1 MLVRPLLLLGAL
13 LASCCTDAW
22 AQPYPSRLVRLI
34 VPFAAGAPDSV
45 ARIVA
50 TQLQI
55 QLGQSVIVE
64 NRPAANGTVATEA
77 VAKAPADG
85 YTLLVTSAA
94 FAVNPSIYRKLPYD
108 VLSDFEAVA
117 AICRSDG
124 SILAANPALPARTV
138 QELIALAKRPGMQL
152 SYGSAGVG
160 NTTHLAAELF
170 KSRTGVEMV
179 HVPYRGAGPA
189 LTDLIGGQIQV
200 MFVSP
205 PLAVGHI
212 QSGKLRGL
220 AFTGPTRLALIPDVP
235 TLAESGIENFGLD
248 GGWFGMFAPAKT
260 PPEVVER
267 IDREVKAALTVRE
280 VRDNL
285 AAIGLLP
292 MEQNAAAFKA
302 FVAEQVRMFAE
313 LVKIAKIEPQ

>member
-1 MLVRPLLLLGAL
+1 V
-13 LASCCTDAW
+13 
-22 AQPYPSRLVRLI
+22 V
-34 VPFAAGAPDSV
+34 
-45 ARIVA
+45 
-50 TQLQI
+50 
-55 QLGQSVIVE
+55 VE

-77 VAKAPADG
+77 VARSPTDG

-108 VLSDFEAVA
+108 VLTDFEAVA

-124 SILAANPALPARTV
+124 YVLAANPGLPAKTV
-138 QELIALAKRPGMQL
+138 QELIALAKRPGTQL

-170 KSRTGVEMV
+170 RSRVGIDMV

-205 PLAVGHI
+205 PLAVGHV

-220 AFTGPTRLALIPDVP
+220 AFTGPTRLPLIPDVP
-235 TLAESGIENFGLD
+235 TLAETGVANFGMD
-248 GGWFGMFAPAKT
+248 GGWFGVFAPART
-260 PPEVVER
+260 PREVVER
-267 IDREVKAALTVRE
+267 MNREVKAALATPA

-285 AAIGLLP
+285 AAIGLVP
-292 MEQNAAAFKA
+292 MEQSSAEFKA

-313 LVKIAKIEPQ
+313 LVKLAKIEPQ